1 MNGENRTRYETS
13 LRDFLNVVF
22 KRKWVVL
29 GVVGLATF
37 LVYYL
42 NARRPTVYQSSSKI
56 LVRRGEQTNAI
67 TGYVRYGTW
76 EEEVAS
82 QLQVILSEAVFSRAE
97 KMFEDSV
104 RVHGYPSHWRFN
116 RGAVRADVIG
126 ESNAFYI
133 SYMDLEPGVC
143 RLGCEVMTLA
153 FRDYYREKKA
163 PPELSDFFASEIAT
177 VRSDL
182 EAWRRRRQE
191 FLESSKFY
199 GAEETSKFLLS
210 KVSRLEER
218 LLSIDTDISSARI
231 RVRTLG
237 RLAKMKGDQLE
248 QELAMI
254 GPRDALQSSSLQ
266 RIKFTLTNL
275 NVQREELEQK
285 YTPQHPE
292 LRAVIQQIA
301 SLHSDLE
308 REVNSAYRA
317 AVVELEDLQARR
329 ADVQRELDAAQREL
343 ETLPDKAR
351 RLTEIDDMIT
361 KLERQHQLLL
371 QRQAEAEISQAGQP
385 AWEVSILSHASPP
398 SARRK
403 ADYARLALGPF
414 LATIVAL
421 GIAFFLESVDH
432 SIDTG
437 AEAEEFLGVPVL
449 ATISEFEGDEDEA
462 EGASAEG

>member
-1 MNGENRTRYETS
+1 MDAENRNRYETS

-22 KRKWVVL
+22 KRKWIVV

-37 LVYYL
+37 LVYFL
-42 NARRPTVYQSSSKI
+42 NARRPNLYESVSKI

-97 KMFEDSV
+97 AMFEDSV
-104 RVHGYPSHWRFN
+104 RVHRYPSHWRFN
-116 RGAVRADVIG
+116 RAAVRADVIG

-133 SYMDLEPGVC
+133 AYVDLDPGVC

-153 FRDYYREKKA
+153 FRDYYRENKT
-163 PPELSDFFASEIAT
+163 PPELSDFFASEIAS
-177 VRSDL
+177 VRADL
-182 EAWRRRRQE
+182 DAWRQRRQD
-191 FLESSKFY
+191 FLEQARFY

-218 LLSIDTDISSARI
+218 MLSIDTDISSAQI

-237 RLAKMKGDQLE
+237 RLARMRGDQLE

-266 RIKFTLTNL
+266 RIKFTLTSL
-275 NVQREELEQK
+275 NVQREELAQK
-285 YTPQHPE
+285 YTPNHPE
-292 LRAVIQQIA
+292 LRAVNQQIA
-301 SLHSDLE
+301 ALHADLK
-308 REVNSAYRA
+308 REVESAYRA
-317 AVVELEDLQARR
+317 AAVELEDLQA
-329 ADVQRELDAAQREL
+329 QRTDIQKELDATKAEL
-343 ETLPDKAR
+343 EVLPDKAR
-351 RLTEIDDMIT
+351 RLAEIEDMID
-361 KLERQHQLLL
+361 KLENQHRLLL
-371 QRQAEAEISQAGQP
+371 QRQAEAEISRAGQP

-398 SARRK
+398 TARK
-403 ADYARLALGPF
+403 KSDYARLALGPF
-414 LATIVAL
+414 LAMIVAL
-421 GIAFFLESVDH
+421 GIAFFMESVDH

-449 ATISEFEGDEDEA
+449 ATVSEFEADGEA
-462 EGASAEG
+462 GGTPVGG